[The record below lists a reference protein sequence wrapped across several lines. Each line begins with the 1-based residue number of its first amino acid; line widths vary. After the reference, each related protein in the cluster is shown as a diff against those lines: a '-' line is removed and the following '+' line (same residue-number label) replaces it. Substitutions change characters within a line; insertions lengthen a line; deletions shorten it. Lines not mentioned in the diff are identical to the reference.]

1 MNEKQLILIGA
12 GGQAKNAANVAA
24 LNGFSLYAF
33 VDKEKCGRKLF
44 GVPILES
51 LTDVKNKEAYQ
62 FFIAIGDN
70 SSRERVYE
78 NLILENPDLAFATL
92 VDKTASISPFSKIGR
107 GTIIMPQS
115 IVGASSKIGDFCI
128 LGNNSV
134 IAHDNI
140 VSDFCSV
147 GPSVTTGGNV
157 TLRRKV
163 ALGIGS
169 TIKNKVSIGRNTIIG
184 ANSFLNKDIGEGI
197 VAYGSPARKIRAR
210 GADEPYL

>member
-1 MNEKQLILIGA
+1 MAI
-12 GGQAKNAANVAA
+12 

-51 LTDVKNKEAYQ
+51 LTDVKNKNYQ

-70 SSRERVYE
+70 SSRERVFE
-78 NLILENPDLAFATL
+78 NLISENPDLAFATL
-92 VDKTASISPFSKIGR
+92 VDKMASVSPFSKIGQ

-115 IVGASSKIGDFCI
+115 IVGASSKIGRFCI

-140 VSDFCSV
+140 VGDFCSV

-157 TLRRKV
+157 
-163 ALGIGS
+163 
-169 TIKNKVSIGRNTIIG
+169 
-184 ANSFLNKDIGEGI
+184 
-197 VAYGSPARKIRAR
+197 KI
-210 GADEPYL
+210 